1 MHMKIDVDFCKMT
14 AIEKVVV
21 IIGCVVALSGLM
33 VSFMKY
39 F

>member
-1 MHMKIDVDFCKMT
+1 MHMKIDVDFYKMT

-21 IIGCVVALSGLM
+21 IIGCVIALLGL
-33 VSFMKY
+33 VFSFLKY